1 MNTASDTRVWQ
12 HWLIV
17 CLIPL
22 LTIAYFSVNPAQ
34 TPSKHL
40 LNGIIL
46 ACECT
51 FLFKYV
57 LFKVLAA
64 HLKKQ
69 TALKKRLQWL
79 FIPLVLSIAYTC
91 HYFGLF

>member
-1 MNTASDTRVWQ
+1 MNTRPNTRLWQ

-17 CLIPL
+17 CLIPG
-22 LTIAYFSVNPAQ
+22 LTIAYLAVNPAQ
-34 TPSKHL
+34 APSQHL

-51 FLFKYV
+51 FLCKYV
-57 LFKVLAA
+57 LFKVLTA

-69 TALKKRLQWL
+69 TALKKQLLWL
-79 FIPLVLSIAYTC
+79 FAPLALSITYAC